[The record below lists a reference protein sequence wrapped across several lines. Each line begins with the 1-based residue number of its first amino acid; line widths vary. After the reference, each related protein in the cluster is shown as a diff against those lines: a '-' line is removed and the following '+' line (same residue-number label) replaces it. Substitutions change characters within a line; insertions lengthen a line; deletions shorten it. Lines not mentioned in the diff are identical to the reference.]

1 VARREEIM
9 PTPEGIIS
17 TSEGPV
23 APVEVTVEE
32 AIEIIKEEDSELLER
47 LKEADAEDATEEYK

>member
-1 VARREEIM
+1 M